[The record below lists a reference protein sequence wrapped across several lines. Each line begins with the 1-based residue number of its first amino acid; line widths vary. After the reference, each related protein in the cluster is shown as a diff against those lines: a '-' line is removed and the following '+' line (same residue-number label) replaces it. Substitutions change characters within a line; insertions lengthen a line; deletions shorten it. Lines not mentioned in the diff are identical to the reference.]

1 MIGRLLC
8 AVGLHWREP
17 TDTTIATL
25 SHVRVAIKVPVCTRC
40 GRMSRK
46 DARHVASLYQLGKEC
61 AAEQPLQIIPTP
73 KITLKEHGQ

>member
-25 SHVRVAIKVPVCTRC
+25 SHVRVAIEVPVCTRC

-46 DARHVASLYQLGKEC
+46 DAKHLASLYQLAADC
-61 AAEQPLQIIPTP
+61 ATDQPLQIISMP
-73 KITLKEHGQ
+73 KITLKEHDQ